1 MSSQQPSTP
10 QDPATLVRRAVM
22 VALITGFVWGNLLS
36 RLLMMPDLFRGIL
49 GLLTVALG
57 LLTAAA
63 LTLSTYFLTRAALN
77 SLRP

>member
-10 QDPATLVRRAVM
+10 QDPATLVWRAVM
-22 VALITGFVWGNLLS
+22 VALITGFVWGIVFFQLLI
-36 RLLMMPDLFRGIL
+36 LPDLLRGGL
-49 GLLTVALG
+49 GIFTG
-57 LLTAAA
+57 AA